1 MIRVSSI
8 PSGCKRKWFGVPGVF
23 VACATLD
30 CPANFRQPFGYEQL
44 GYALYIFDQSA
55 YNKKGTLAGAFVN

>member
-1 MIRVSSI
+1 VFPASLQDAKGNGSVFRGYSS
-8 PSGCKRKWFGVPGVF
+8 R
-23 VACATLD
+23 CATLD